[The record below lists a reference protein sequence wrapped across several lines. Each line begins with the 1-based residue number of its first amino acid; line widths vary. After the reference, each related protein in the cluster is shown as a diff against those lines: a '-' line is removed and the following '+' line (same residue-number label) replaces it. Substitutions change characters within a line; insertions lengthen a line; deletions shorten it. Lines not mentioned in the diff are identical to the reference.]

1 VTASEQFA
9 GGYDRRPLN
18 RIRNGIIAAI
28 VLIAVALLAFSC
40 VSGSSGA
47 ADPRA
52 YIQQNYQRET
62 VLDESSVDAY
72 IADGTPE
79 QVADEISEVA
89 QPVDRRT
96 ATDTATGSSA
106 TGLFLQYPD
115 YLVGLFPYEDN
126 KTRVMLSDDYE
137 SGYRHYNGYVGPLW
151 VSRPN
156 YSGGGS
162 DYRGGG
168 GGSGK

>member
-1 VTASEQFA
+1 MAHHPDA
-9 GGYDRRPLN
+9 GSYDRRPLN

-40 VSGSSGA
+40 VSGSTSSTSA
-47 ADPRA
+47 RN
-52 YIQQNYQRET
+52 YIQQNYQRT
-62 VLDESSVDAY
+62 ANLDESSVDAY

-79 QVADEISEVA
+79 QVAGEISGAQKPTDQRESTQTVA
-89 QPVDRRT
+89 GVT
-96 ATDTATGSSA
+96 A
-106 TGLFLQYPD
+106 TGLFMQYPD

-137 SGYRHYNGYVGPLW
+137 SGYRHYGGFVGGFW

>member
-1 VTASEQFA
+1 MASAPFA

-28 VLIAVALLAFSC
+28 VLVAVALLAFSC
-40 VSGSSGA
+40 VSGSSGSTNA
-47 ADPRA
+47 KA
-52 YIQQNYQRET
+52 YIQQNYQREAG
-62 VLDESSVDAY
+62 LDESSVDAY
-72 IADGTPE
+72 VADGTPE
-79 QVADEISEVA
+79 QVADEISEIQ

-96 ATDTATGSSA
+96 ATDTATATSG

-115 YLVGLFPYEDN
+115 YLVGLFPYQDN
-126 KTRVMLSDDYE
+126 KTRVMVSDDYE
-137 SGYRHYNGYVGPLW
+137 SGYRHYSGFVGPLW

-156 YSGGGS
+156 FSGGGS

>member
-1 VTASEQFA
+1 MMASQHSA

-18 RIRNGIIAAI
+18 RIRNGIIAVI

-40 VSGSSGA
+40 VSGTSGA
-47 ADPRA
+47 TDARA
-52 YIQQNYQRET
+52 YIQQSYNRESS
-62 VLDESSVDAY
+62 LDESSVDAY
-72 IADGTPE
+72 VADGTPE
-79 QVADEISEVA
+79 QVADEISAVA

-96 ATDTATGSSA
+96 ATDTTTGSSA
-106 TGLFLQYPD
+106 SGLFLQYPD
-115 YLVGLFPYEDN
+115 YLVGLFPYEGN

-137 SGYRHYNGYVGPLW
+137 SGYRHYSGYVGPLW